1 MEHNKLSKNRSRLA
15 TAPGPGLVIL
25 LLATLLAACGSEA
38 TTAPTATILPTT
50 TAAQRTTLATNTTTQ
65 TSAPAITA
73 AQTSAPATTIPAS
86 TQAAITT
93 IVPVATTAPAT
104 TAPPPTKAAAALPP
118 VGNSYPAGPA
128 PTAAPPEGG
137 LVTVTLQVPDQF
149 KVGRLTQPR
158 QMKVPQGFS
167 IGVYAVLGGNLRHA
181 TFSPDGRLFASE
193 RSAGQVIVL
202 KDNGATGDPQTFAD
216 GLNGPHGLA
225 FHAVGSQ
232 MYLYVAENNRVTRF
246 AYQNGQAKADK
257 REVVVTGIPTGGNH
271 TTRSIAFG
279 PDNKMYISIGS
290 TCNVC
295 EESDNRRAAVM
306 QYNEDGSAGRLF
318 ATGLRNEVGIAFYPL
333 TGELWG
339 VENSRDDLGNT
350 VQEINNLPPEEIN
363 IIQDG
368 KNYGWPYC
376 YSNQLWD
383 SKFGKKNVDYCKTTV
398 PPALPMQAHSA
409 PLGLDFY
416 FPKAQMFPAD
426 FKGDAFVGFHGSW
439 NSHPATGY
447 KVVRVRV
454 KDGRPVSYEDFVT
467 GWQTGPESYWGRPV
481 DPVVA
486 PDGSLFITDDE
497 TNVIYRVTYGVK
509 Q

>member
-1 MEHNKLSKNRSRLA
+1 M
-15 TAPGPGLVIL
+15 L
-25 LLATLLAACGSEA
+25 LLATLLAACGSDA
-38 TTAPTATILPTT
+38 TTAPTTTVAPATTAAATT
-50 TAAQRTTLATNTTTQ
+50 TAATTAAQTTT
-65 TSAPAITA
+65 TAATTA
-73 AQTSAPATTIPAS
+73 AQTSAPATT
-86 TQAAITT
+86 AAQ
-93 IVPVATTAPAT
+93 TTAPAT
-104 TAPPPTKAAAALPP
+104 TAPATTQAATATTASATTVPATTAPATTRAAALPP

-149 KVGRLTQPR
+149 KVGRLAQPR
-158 QMKVPQGFS
+158 QMKLPQGFS

-193 RSAGQVIVL
+193 RTAGQVIVL

-225 FHAVGSQ
+225 FHAVAGQ

-257 REVVVTGIPTGGNH
+257 REVIVTGIPTGGNH

-295 EESDNRRAAVM
+295 EENDNKRAAVM

-318 ATGLRNEVGIAFYPL
+318 ATGLRNEVGIEFYPL

-339 VENSRDDLGNT
+339 VENSRDDLGNS

-454 KDGRPVSYEDFVT
+454 KDGRPASYEDFVT
-467 GWQTGPESYWGRPV
+467 GWQTGSESYWGRPV

-497 TNVIYRVTYGVK
+497 ANVIYRVTYGVK